1 MQAAFQLSADS
12 KTLASVL
19 REVGKDDTIS
29 YEALSRAIGRN
40 VRSECAGALH
50 SARLLVQREDRMV
63 FDSVRG
69 VGLMRLADSAIV
81 DLADKAR
88 DKVRKHAKRT
98 AKKLVCVDFDALPN
112 DKKIKHNAALSM
124 FGVMSEIATDKSM
137 KRLVSQPGIS
147 THQLPAAKA
156 AMAALAAIA

>member
-1 MQAAFQLSADS
+1 MQASFQLSADS

-19 REVGKDDTIS
+19 REVAKKDTIS
-29 YEALSRAIGRN
+29 YAALSRAIGRD
-40 VRSECAGALH
+40 VRTECAGALR
-50 SARLLVQREDRMV
+50 SARMLVQRENRMV

-88 DKVRKHAKRT
+88 DKVRKHARRT
-98 AKKLVCVDFDALPN
+98 AKKLVCVDFDDLPN

-124 FGVMSEIATDKSM
+124 FGVLSEISTDKSM
-137 KRLVSQPGIS
+137 KRLLSHPGINAS
-147 THQLPAAKA
+147 QLPAAKA
-156 AMAALAAIA
+156 AMAALAAIV